1 MTKPNPRAAALDLLQ
16 AVLRRAK
23 TLDDALAGQES
34 FARMDGRDRG
44 FARLLVAT
52 TLRRL
57 GQIDQA
63 LGAMIERPLPAK
75 ANAVADALRLGACQL
90 LFLGTPPHAAVGE
103 TVALVAGLGGLAGYK
118 GLVNAALRRLD
129 RERPETDAARNAPDW
144 LLKSW
149 TGAYGAAAAQ
159 AIAAQHLVEAPLD
172 LSVKGDAENWAAR
185 LGAEILP
192 TGSLRIAE
200 PSGPVEEL
208 PGFAEG
214 GWWVQDAAAALPAR
228 LLGRPK
234 RAIDLCAAPG
244 GKTAQLAAA
253 GADVTAVDRSPARLE
268 RVARN
273 LARLGL
279 RAAAVAA
286 DAANWQPREP
296 AEAVLLDAPCSATGT
311 IRRHPDLPW
320 LKRAD
325 DLAKLTQ
332 LQERLLANA
341 VAMTGPGGLI
351 VYAVCSLQP
360 EEGIGR
366 IEALLGSG
374 APVAREAIRAEEI
387 GGLGELL
394 TAAGDLRTLPC
405 HLADKGG
412 MDGFY
417 AARLRRL

>member
-1 MTKPNPRAAALDLLQ
+1 MTKPNPRAAALELLG
-16 AVLRRAK
+16 AVLRRAMP
-23 TLDDALAGQES
+23 LDDALAGQEML
-34 FARMDGRDRG
+34 ARMDGRDRG

-57 GQIDQA
+57 GEIDQA
-63 LGAMIERPLPAK
+63 IQPMIDRPLPAK
-75 ANAVADALRLGACQL
+75 ANAVADAIRLGACQL

-103 TVALVAGLGGLAGYK
+103 TVALVSGLGGLAGYK
-118 GLVNAALRRLD
+118 GLVNALLRRLD
-129 RERPETDAARNAPDW
+129 RERPQTDSVRNTPAW
-144 LLKSW
+144 LTKSW
-149 TGAYGAAAAQ
+149 TGAYGTVEAQ

-172 LSVKGDAENWAAR
+172 LSVKEDPETWAAR
-185 LGAEILP
+185 LGAELLP

-200 PSGPVEEL
+200 PNGPVEEL
-208 PGFAEG
+208 PGFAQG
-214 GWWVQDAAAALPAR
+214 AWWVQDAAAALPAL
-228 LLGRPK
+228 LLGRPA

-253 GADVTAVDRSPARLE
+253 GAAVTAVDRSPARLE
-268 RVARN
+268 RLTRN

-279 RAAAVAA
+279 QASVVAA
-286 DAANWQPREP
+286 DAATWQPDEP

-320 LKRAD
+320 LKRPS
-325 DLAKLTQ
+325 DLAKLVQ

-341 VAMTGPGGLI
+341 ISMTGPGGLV

-366 IEALLGSG
+366 IEALLASG

-387 GGLGELL
+387 GGLAELL
-394 TAAGDLRTLPC
+394 TPAGDLRSLPC
-405 HLADKGG
+405 HLAAKGG

-417 AARLRRL
+417 AVRLRRL

>member
-1 MTKPNPRAAALDLLQ
+1 MEA
-16 AVLRRAK
+16 
-23 TLDDALAGQES
+23 
-34 FARMDGRDRG
+34 RDRG
-44 FARLLVAT
+44 FARLLAAT

-57 GQIDQA
+57 GEIDQA
-63 LGAMIERPLPAK
+63 LQPMIERPLPAK
-75 ANAVADALRLGACQL
+75 ANAVADAIRLGACQL

-103 TVALVAGLGGLAGYK
+103 TVALVSGLGGLAGYK
-118 GLVNAALRRLD
+118 GLVNAVLRRLD
-129 RERPETDAARNAPDW
+129 RERPNTDPARNTPEW
-144 LLKSW
+144 LMESW
-149 TGAYGAAAAQ
+149 TGAYGAAKAR

-172 LSVKGDAENWAAR
+172 LSVKSDPETWAGQ
-185 LGAEILP
+185 LGAELLP

-208 PGFAEG
+208 PGFAQG
-214 GWWVQDAAAALPAR
+214 AWWVQDAAAALPAL
-228 LLGRPK
+228 LLGRPR

-244 GKTAQLAAA
+244 GKTAQLAAT
-253 GADVTAVDRSPARLE
+253 GAEVTAVDRSAARLE
-268 RVARN
+268 RLARN

-279 RAAAVAA
+279 AANAVAA
-286 DAANWQPREP
+286 DAASWQPEEP

-320 LKRAD
+320 LKRPS
-325 DLAKLTQ
+325 DLAKLAQ

-341 VAMTGPGGLI
+341 VSMTKPGGLL

-366 IEALLGSG
+366 IEALLASG

-387 GGLGELL
+387 GGLAELL
-394 TAAGDLRTLPC
+394 TPAGDLRTLPC
-405 HLADKGG
+405 HLAAKGG

>member
-1 MTKPNPRAAALDLLQ
+1 VTKPNPRAVALDLLQ

-23 TLDDALAGQES
+23 PLDEALADHAGL
-34 FARMDGRDRG
+34 ARMDGRDRG

-63 LGAMIERPLPAK
+63 LTPMIERPLPAK

-118 GLVNAALRRLD
+118 GLVNAVLRRLD
-129 RERPETDAARNAPDW
+129 RERPETDRARNTPDW
-144 LLKSW
+144 LLQSW
-149 TGAYGAAAAQ
+149 TEAYGVAKAQ
-159 AIAAQHLVEAPLD
+159 AIAVQHLVEAPLD
-172 LSVKGDAENWAAR
+172 LSVKGDPEIWAAR
-185 LGAEILP
+185 LGAEVLP

-214 GWWVQDAAAALPAR
+214 AWWVQDAAAALPAR
-228 LLGRPK
+228 LLGRPR
-234 RAIDLCAAPG
+234 RAVDLCAAPG

-253 GADVTAVDRSPARLE
+253 GAEVTAVDRSPARLD
-268 RVARN
+268 RLSRN

-279 RAAAVAA
+279 RAHAVAA
-286 DAANWQPREP
+286 DAANWLPEEP
-296 AEAVLLDAPCSATGT
+296 AEVVLLDAPCSATGT

-320 LKRAD
+320 LKRAS
-325 DLAKLTQ
+325 DLAMLTP

-341 VAMTGPGGLI
+341 VAMTRPGGLI

-366 IEALLGSG
+366 IEALLASG
-374 APVAREAIRAEEI
+374 APVARESIRAEET
-387 GGLGELL
+387 GGLAELV
-394 TAAGDLRTLPC
+394 TPAGDLRTLPC
-405 HLADKGG
+405 HLAAKGG